1 MPWVT
6 KLYIIYLSLSYS
18 AIRWHWH
25 RQISSKKL
33 PLFDSLTL
41 FEEWTCPATPAQPCC
56 WERKQPKGRISIQLQ
71 ACSRFVFSGFGDLVP
86 PRVVLPG
93 TSRCSNGMQWVCNIL
108 WLASRQIPLVRF
120 NYRIPIRH
128 HSASSFKCVCVYS
141 AFNGGLTSTLLI
153 FVTSWGLGG
162 LMRTWIFKEQWKG
175 TIKYNKALSRSHEPW
190 ESWPGFTRGHPEGLV
205 GLDVLGTYVRVQMGQ
220 QSYCTE
226 TASEDSSWIL
236 GRLLAMMMV
245 M

>member
-120 NYRIPIRH
+120 NYRILIRPVL
-128 HSASSFKCVCVYS
+128 SNVFVYIVLLMAGS
-141 AFNGGLTSTLLI
+141 PLLFWFSLHPGGWADLC
-153 FVTSWGLGG
+153 GLGY
-162 LMRTWIFKEQWKG
+162 LKSNE
-175 TIKYNKALSRSHEPW
+175 KA
-190 ESWPGFTRGHPEGLV
+190 
-205 GLDVLGTYVRVQMGQ
+205 Q
-220 QSYCTE
+220 
-226 TASEDSSWIL
+226 
-236 GRLLAMMMV
+236 
-245 M
+245 